1 MYLLL
6 LHSCSNFAHGNVE
19 ELGVF
24 KHFFKHLM
32 TETFNCKIYVDGVKH
47 ISSTNLMRRGLV
59 CHLVSRGVTL
69 FSSRTTSPSQQP
81 RRMRKV

>member
-59 CHLVSRGVTL
+59 CHLVSTRVTL
-69 FSSRTTSPSQQP
+69 FSSRITLASEQP
-81 RRMRKV
+81 CRLIQV